1 MSKQSPLE
9 IVKDNHGS
17 KAELAKKVFELLD
30 HPEDEDDVHDLEYN
44 VQTMSNRKLL
54 RLWNAY
60 QVMENTFGS
69 KAEMV
74 DAIVAA
80 KFPNGNEDYAEKIA
94 DFTVPKLLELARQQG
109 LVKQS
114 ELGWRS

>member
-9 IVKDNHGS
+9 IVQEQHGS

-30 HPEDEDDVHDLEYN
+30 HPEDEDETHELEYR

-60 QVMENTFGS
+60 QVMEQKFGS
-69 KAEMV
+69 KDEMV
-74 DAIVAA
+74 DAIMSA
-80 KFPNGNEDYAEKIA
+80 KFPAGNEAYQGKIET
-94 DFTVPKLLELARQQG
+94 FTVPRLLDLARQNG

-114 ELGWRS
+114 ELSWR